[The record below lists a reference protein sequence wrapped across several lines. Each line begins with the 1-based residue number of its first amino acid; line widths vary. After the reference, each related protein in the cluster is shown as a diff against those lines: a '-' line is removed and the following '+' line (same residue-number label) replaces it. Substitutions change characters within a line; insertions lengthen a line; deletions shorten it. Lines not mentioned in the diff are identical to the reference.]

1 MSADRLL
8 RARRY
13 ERGSMSVE
21 VVLMVPILVMFML
34 LALAGGRYVSV
45 RADIESAARDA
56 ARAASFER
64 SESAARAAAADAVAD
79 SDVDDSFSSCRI
91 GDVGGQFRAGGVVE
105 VDVICRVSNTGLDL
119 VGLTGDRE
127 FEASSSAPFD
137 EYRRFG

>member
-1 MSADRLL
+1 MTRTWLG
-8 RARRY
+8 RPRRP

-21 VVLMVPILVMFML
+21 VVLMVPILVMFLL

-64 SESAARAAAADAVAD
+64 SESAARSAAASAVAD
-79 SDVDDSFSSCRI
+79 SDVNDSFSSCRI
-91 GDVGGQFRAGGVVE
+91 ADVSGHFAAGGVVE
-105 VDVICRVSNTGLDL
+105 VSVRCRVSNSGLGMI
-119 VGLTGDRE
+119 GLTGQRE